1 MATPHPSKYY
11 QLTQPSRPPPSCR
24 NVITTG
30 ADQSE
35 SINHSLYST
44 ETCIFNYL
52 NRCKSNLLR
61 CLFCLFWQRVPQLA
75 KYQIRG
81 SGEWERRGVSS
92 EQSAH
97 SWALNDPPP
106 PQKKKKKKGK
116 LNSGFRG
123 NDVPDLPASIPPPE
137 IKRQVRQNRHQ

>member
-11 QLTQPSRPPPSCR
+11 QLTQPSRPPPPCR

-35 SINHSLYST
+35 SINHSLHST

-97 SWALNDPPP
+97 SWALNEPPP
-106 PQKKKKKKGK
+106 PQKKKEKKRETEFRISGK
-116 LNSGFRG
+116 RCARSPRLYSSPRNKT
-123 NDVPDLPASIPPPE
+123 ASPT
-137 IKRQVRQNRHQ
+137 K